1 MHGHYTTLIETQT
14 VHEIVWLATEMKMKV
29 SSHLRKMLST
39 CMYIYI
45 VFMIDAQS
53 NLLTCRIPTLSGI
66 LFPGKPFTTEQCVY
80 TIIPQ
85 IMPEN
90 QKAHI

>member
-1 MHGHYTTLIETQT
+1 
-14 VHEIVWLATEMKMKV
+14 
-29 SSHLRKMLST
+29 
-39 CMYIYI
+39 
-45 VFMIDAQS
+45 MIDAQS

-90 QKAHI
+90 QKAHGNEAWKAIIASSFSMLYIHV